1 VAPSISNVKL
11 GRSHWYLLVAALLGC
26 SGAATPD
33 GAAEETGG
41 ASLAGASG
49 TGPNAG
55 TASTGLGG
63 NLPSNPGGSG
73 VGGGGSLVAGNG
85 GSGGG
90 LVAAGGTS
98 IGGSGAGSGGG
109 GGKASGGNASGGSAS
124 GGSAGGASVDP
135 ALLPE
140 VTLHLAGDSTVMTYA
155 ADSAQEGWGQELPQF
170 LLSKVKLDN
179 QAIGGAS
186 VETFYT
192 GRWKN
197 IMGNLRAGDYVLAAF
212 GANDSGTVEGRHV
225 DPPAFQARFET
236 MAQEVIAKQA
246 TFIIVTPSAMQ
257 EWSGGKNTN
266 NRLGPYV
273 TVLHTAAETKNLP
286 LADLNARSL
295 EFLNQIGQEAAKE
308 IYINGDKAHFTKKG
322 ATQMAELVSHELTR
336 IGSPLGGYV
345 K

>member
-1 VAPSISNVKL
+1 
-11 GRSHWYLLVAALLGC
+11 
-26 SGAATPD
+26 
-33 GAAEETGG
+33 
-41 ASLAGASG
+41 
-49 TGPNAG
+49 
-55 TASTGLGG
+55 
-63 NLPSNPGGSG
+63 
-73 VGGGGSLVAGNG
+73 
-85 GSGGG
+85 
-90 LVAAGGTS
+90 
-98 IGGSGAGSGGG
+98 
-109 GGKASGGNASGGSAS
+109 
-124 GGSAGGASVDP
+124 
-135 ALLPE
+135 
-140 VTLHLAGDSTVMTYA
+140 MTYA

-197 IMGNLRAGDYVLAAF
+197 IMSNLRAGDYVMAAF

-225 DPPAFQARFET
+225 EPPAFQARFET
-236 MAQEVIAKQA
+236 MAQEVMAKQA

-273 TVLHTAAETKNLP
+273 AVLHTAAESKGLK

-295 EFLNQIGQEAAKE
+295 ELLNQIGQEAAKE
-308 IYINGDKAHFTKKG
+308 IYIDGDKAHFTKKG
-322 ATQMAELVSHELTR
+322 ATQMAEFVSHELTR